1 MLKMRVV
8 AALVSSADL
17 KMLRPKWQEQLNIFL
32 EKDRFPIRAALRIE
46 PMQKQI
52 FALAVVTLFGSSAL
66 VISATDTPETR
77 RREAERYLQASP
89 PKALF
94 EDMADKMAA
103 NLPPDQREQFKRVMT
118 TQLDIAVLTKA
129 TMDAMV
135 KNFTT
140 DELKAL
146 ADFFGSPV
154 GKSAMQK
161 FGTYMADIMPV
172 MQAEIIKASAKL
184 NQSLPNQSPR

>member
-1 MLKMRVV
+1 M
-8 AALVSSADL
+8 S
-17 KMLRPKWQEQLNIFL
+17 Q
-32 EKDRFPIRAALRIE
+32 

-52 FALAVVTLFGSSAL
+52 IVLALTLFTSS
-66 VISATDTPETR
+66 VFVFSAIDTPETR
-77 RREAERYLQASP
+77 RQEAERYLQVSP

-103 NLPPDQREQFKRVMT
+103 NLPPDQREQFKQVMT
-118 TQLDIAVLTKA
+118 TQLDIAALTKA
-129 TMDAMV
+129 MTDAMI
-135 KNFTT
+135 KHFTT

-146 ADFFGSPV
+146 ADFYGSPV

-161 FGTYMADIMPV
+161 FGAYMADIMPTL
-172 MQAEIIKASAKL
+172 QAEIIKASAKL

>member
-1 MLKMRVV
+1 M
-8 AALVSSADL
+8 ALLS
-17 KMLRPKWQEQLNIFL
+17 
-32 EKDRFPIRAALRIE
+32 ALRYQS
-46 PMQKQI
+46 PTMKQK
-52 FALAVVTLFGSSAL
+52 LFVLFVLTFCAWSPVFSAP
-66 VISATDTPETR
+66 DTPETR
-77 RREAERYLQASP
+77 RREAERYLQANP

-103 NLPPDQREQFKRVMT
+103 NLPPDQRQQFKRMMT
-118 TQLDIAVLTKA
+118 ADLDVAALSKA
-129 TMDAMV
+129 MTDAMV

-146 ADFFGSPV
+146 ADFYGSPI

-161 FGTYMADIMPV
+161 FGTYMADLMPV
-172 MQAEIIKASAKL
+172 LQAEIIKAQAKM

>member
-1 MLKMRVV
+1 MKQKMFVLFV
-8 AALVSSADL
+8 LAFCASS
-17 KMLRPKWQEQLNIFL
+17 PVF
-32 EKDRFPIRAALRIE
+32 
-46 PMQKQI
+46 
-52 FALAVVTLFGSSAL
+52 SAP
-66 VISATDTPETR
+66 DTPETR
-77 RREAERYLQASP
+77 RREAERYLQVSP

-118 TQLDIAVLTKA
+118 ADLDIAALSKA
-129 TMDAMV
+129 MIDAMV

-146 ADFFGSPV
+146 ADFYGSPV

-172 MQAEIIKASAKL
+172 MQAEIIKASAKM
-184 NQSLPNQSPR
+184 NH